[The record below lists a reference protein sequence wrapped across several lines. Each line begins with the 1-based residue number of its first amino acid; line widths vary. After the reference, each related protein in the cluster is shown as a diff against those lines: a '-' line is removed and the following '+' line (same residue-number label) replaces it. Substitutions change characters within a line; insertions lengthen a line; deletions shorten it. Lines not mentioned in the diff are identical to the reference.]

1 MKRLFNKMAIVFA
14 VVLFTGSC
22 SKENKLAPA
31 TLEEKIAKDA
41 SLKQAI
47 ESATDLYQSLSKTY
61 VQNPAE
67 SAELEQLAAKINNK
81 TATAQDFSRVQ
92 QITGVSYDV
101 FIGKIRNFA
110 LALNNLNKSY
120 PELSK
125 MKQQDLQKTLSKA
138 IELNPELK
146 NSLGKATV
154 INGRT
159 EACPLRDIC
168 NLAVTLTKLFAGDAI
183 CTAISVTTIPV
194 VGGLLCSLV
203 LSLGAGLLTAIC
215 NALPC

>member
-1 MKRLFNKMAIVFA
+1 MKKVFSKISIVLLSAMLFF
-14 VVLFTGSC
+14 SC
-22 SKENKLAPA
+22 SKTDVTSSE
-31 TLEEKIAKDA
+31 TLEEKISNNA
-41 SLKQAI
+41 SLRKAI
-47 ESATDLYQSLSKTY
+47 DKAVDLYTGVSRTY
-61 VQNPAE
+61 INNPNLNN
-67 SAELEQLAAKINNK
+67 ELETLATKINNK
-81 TATAQDFSRVQ
+81 TATAADYDKVE
-92 QITGVSYDV
+92 QIVGVPYDE
-101 FIGKIRNFA
+101 FIVKVRDFA
-110 LALNNLNKSY
+110 LALNDLNKAY

-125 MKQQDLQKTLSKA
+125 MKQADVQATLTKA

-146 NSLGKATV
+146 NSLGNSLV

-183 CTAISVTTIPV
+183 CLAINVTTVPV

-203 LSLGAGLLTAIC
+203 LNIGAGLLTAIC

>member
-1 MKRLFNKMAIVFA
+1 MN
-14 VVLFTGSC
+14 
-22 SKENKLAPA
+22 N
-31 TLEEKIAKDA
+31 
-41 SLKQAI
+41 
-47 ESATDLYQSLSKTY
+47 
-61 VQNPAE
+61 
-67 SAELEQLAAKINNK
+67 ELETLATKINNK
-81 TATAQDFSRVQ
+81 TATAADYDKVE
-92 QITGVSYDV
+92 QIVGVPYDE
-101 FIGKIRNFA
+101 FIVKVRDFA
-110 LALNNLNKSY
+110 LALNDLNKAY

-125 MKQQDLQKTLSKA
+125 MKQADVQATLTKA

-146 NSLGKATV
+146 NSLGNSLV

-183 CTAISVTTIPV
+183 CLAINVTTVPV

-203 LSLGAGLLTAIC
+203 LNIGAGLLTAIC